1 MPIKVLVV
9 DDSIVYRTKLQLSL
23 SKDPEIR
30 VVGCASNAEEA
41 MKKITELSPD
51 VLTLDIEMPNMN
63 GLEFLEKLLPKK
75 PLPVVVVTSLPVNA
89 LDALSRGAVDFV
101 KKPEAGVD
109 TPDAF
114 ISNLTEIIKV
124 AAKAKVELRSE
135 QQKVIERTVDQRI
148 EKSSNSLKISP
159 LNTNKIIAIGA
170 STGGT
175 EAIIRVVKNLPANSP
190 PVLIVQHMPAKFTQL
205 YAERLNSIC
214 KMKAKEAAD
223 NDRVVPGQII
233 VGAGGY
239 QMSLRKDDRGYYI
252 RSVPGE
258 KVSGHCPSVDVL
270 FSSVA
275 EIAGR
280 SSLGVILTGMGSDG
294 AKGITSMKKKGAY
307 TIGQNKD
314 TCVVYGMP
322 MEAFKLGGISKQL
335 PLEQI
340 CDELLSKLSM

>member
-23 SKDPEIR
+23 SKDPEIT
-30 VVGCASNAEEA
+30 VVGCASNADEA
-41 MKKITELSPD
+41 MKKITALNPD
-51 VLTLDIEMPNMN
+51 VITLDIEMPNMN
-63 GLEFLEKLLPKK
+63 GLEFLEMLLPKR
-75 PLPVVVVTSLPVNA
+75 PMPVVVVTSLPVNA
-89 LDALSRGAVDFV
+89 LDALSRGAVEFV

-114 ISNLTEIIKV
+114 ISNLVEILKV
-124 AAKAKVELRSE
+124 AAKAKVSVRSAP
-135 QQKVIERTVDQRI
+135 QRASDNSPSVQRQV
-148 EKSSNSLKISP
+148 SSPPRAVPP
-159 LNTNKIIAIGA
+159 LNTNKIVAIGA

-175 EAIIRVVKNLPANSP
+175 EAIISVVKNLPANSP
-190 PVLIVQHMPAKFTQL
+190 PVLIVQHMPPKFTQL

-214 KMKAKEAAD
+214 NMKAKEAVD
-223 NDRVVPGQII
+223 KDRVVPGQII
-233 VGAGGY
+233 LGAGGY
-239 QMSLRKDDRGYYI
+239 QMSLHKDEKGYYI

-280 SSLGVILTGMGSDG
+280 SSIGVILTGMGSDG
-294 AKGITSMKKKGAY
+294 AKGLTSMKNKGAY

-314 TCVVYGMP
+314 SCVVYGMP
-322 MEAFKLGGISKQL
+322 MEALKLGGVSKQL
-335 PLEQI
+335 PLDQI
-340 CDELLSKLSM
+340 CDELIQKLSM